1 MTLAV
6 RDLTVRYGD
15 LVAVDQV
22 SLHIGEG
29 EIVALVG
36 ESGCGKTTL
45 ARSLLGLLPS
55 SATATGSAMLGDVEL
70 VGRSDWTGLRGRR
83 IGIVPQGA
91 MTGLSP
97 VHRVA
102 AQLQE
107 MIDLHGGSAEP
118 AELLDRVGLSTAML
132 GSYPHQLSGGQRQRV
147 AIALTLAGDP
157 DLLVADEPTTGLDAI
172 LQGRVLGLLAS
183 LRISTLIVSHDLTG
197 LLPYADRV
205 AVMYAGRLV
214 EVAPA
219 AQVAG
224 ESAHPYTAGLLQA
237 TPVADRD
244 VAWGSIPGAAPPID
258 SLPSGCRFAPR
269 CPLAVAHCVELEPVL
284 VPHGHGVVACHRH
297 DEPDRPAY
305 PVVPRGGSA
314 PSGEPVVRVSG
325 VGHVYR
331 TRTRA
336 VEALAG
342 VDLAIHAG
350 EIVGLVG
357 ESGSGKSTL
366 ARILL
371 GLLRPTQ
378 GRVELSGQ
386 DASAARRRILR
397 ALQRRIG
404 FVHQDPYDSLH
415 PGMRIGAIVA
425 EPLVVAGVP
434 RQHRAGRVRD
444 ALAAAG
450 LSEELLPRFPGQLS
464 GGQRQRVSIARALAG
479 DPVLLIADEATS
491 MLDVSTRAG
500 VATTLRTVAS
510 QRDLAVLFVTHDIG
524 EAVQSCDRIVVLH
537 EGCVVE
543 QGSSAD
549 LCRSRQPY
557 TVELLQAFRGTGE
570 VSRG

>member
-6 RDLTVRYGD
+6 RDLTVRYGE

-205 AVMYAGRLV
+205 VVAVV
-214 EVAPA
+214 VDHA
-219 AQVAG
+219 AQTNA
-224 ESAHPYTAGLLQA
+224 
-237 TPVADRD
+237 
-244 VAWGSIPGAAPPID
+244 I
-258 SLPSGCRFAPR
+258 
-269 CPLAVAHCVELEPVL
+269 
-284 VPHGHGVVACHRH
+284 
-297 DEPDRPAY
+297 
-305 PVVPRGGSA
+305 
-314 PSGEPVVRVSG
+314 
-325 VGHVYR
+325 
-331 TRTRA
+331 
-336 VEALAG
+336 LAG
-342 VDLAIHAG
+342 
-350 EIVGLVG
+350 
-357 ESGSGKSTL
+357 
-366 ARILL
+366 
-371 GLLRPTQ
+371 
-378 GRVELSGQ
+378 
-386 DASAARRRILR
+386 
-397 ALQRRIG
+397 
-404 FVHQDPYDSLH
+404 
-415 PGMRIGAIVA
+415 
-425 EPLVVAGVP
+425 
-434 RQHRAGRVRD
+434 
-444 ALAAAG
+444 
-450 LSEELLPRFPGQLS
+450 
-464 GGQRQRVSIARALAG
+464 
-479 DPVLLIADEATS
+479 
-491 MLDVSTRAG
+491 
-500 VATTLRTVAS
+500 
-510 QRDLAVLFVTHDIG
+510 
-524 EAVQSCDRIVVLH
+524 
-537 EGCVVE
+537 
-543 QGSSAD
+543 
-549 LCRSRQPY
+549 
-557 TVELLQAFRGTGE
+557 
-570 VSRG
+570 